1 MMKREENH
9 SSIISFHPH
18 LINMPETD
26 LVTTGLWV
34 ICLLKN
40 LLHASFMTDVPFFVL
55 LLQGIFTKFDH
66 FQIRYSIQEM
76 PFSATAVICLV
87 LLEHS
92 PSNVAYLVTNSSE

>member
-9 SSIISFHPH
+9 STIISFHPH
-18 LINMPETD
+18 LINIPETN

-40 LLHASFMTDVPFFVL
+40 LLHASFMTVVPFFVL

-66 FQIRYSIQEM
+66 FQIRYSIQET
-76 PFSATAVICLV
+76 PFSAIVVICLV
-87 LLEHS
+87 FLEHS
-92 PSNVAYLVTNSSE
+92 PSNVAYLVTNSLE